1 METIYKAET
10 KCSLSGTVAE
20 WQAASCILI
29 QDKGKI
35 YLQAQ
40 ERSSGVLKR
49 SHHNHLA
56 PITTLP

>member
-29 QDKGKI
+29 QEDKGKI
-35 YLQAQ
+35 YLQA
-40 ERSSGVLKR
+40 EKY
-49 SHHNHLA
+49 
-56 PITTLP
+56 